1 MHFKKVIN
9 ALSFSIGLA
18 MAGNAL
24 AAPTLVNAVTIPGN
38 AVDKSKGTGANENR
52 LGGFF
57 SDLYYDRK
65 QEKYFALPDRGPGGG
80 TIGYDT
86 RVQKFDIKID
96 ERTGG
101 IKSVYLDKTIKLKR
115 QDGVAFN
122 GLRPDLDP
130 LNGNQAVLGRSF
142 DSEGLVVG
150 KNKRFYI
157 SDEYGPS
164 VREFNKKGVQLR
176 EFTTPDNLLPRNSLS
191 SLDFVN
197 GRSTVNNN
205 GTIVRGRQD
214 NRGFEGVAMTPDG
227 KTLYAV
233 LQDPLVN
240 EGSQND
246 GRRSRNVR
254 IVGFDVATGLP
265 TKQFIYQ
272 LEAIAEIN
280 ARIPAANAF
289 SATNQGRSIG
299 LSAIIAINQ
308 NEFLVLER
316 DNRGIGVDPAT
327 LLPIGSKRLFKIN
340 IAAATDVSALSLA
353 NTDTL
358 PAGVVP
364 VAKSLYFDMAAALT
378 AKGLPIPEKLEGI
391 TIGPRLKDGSYA
403 LLIGTDNDFSVTQD
417 ATTNVQ
423 SDVCIDNAGGSV
435 NVPIDTPCPA
445 GKALVPTWL
454 YAIKADALD
463 YVAPDRGDDDDDD
476 DERDDD

>member
-1 MHFKKVIN
+1 MHFKKLIN
-9 ALSFSIGLA
+9 TLAVSVGLA

-38 AVDKSKGTGANENR
+38 AVDKSDGTGANQNR

-65 QEKYFALPDRGPGGG
+65 REKYYALPDRGPGGG
-80 TIGYDT
+80 TIGFDT
-86 RVQKFDIKID
+86 RVQRFEIRID
-96 ERTGG
+96 ERSGA
-101 IKSVYLDKTIKLKR
+101 IKNVYLDKTIKLKR

-130 LNGNQAVLGRSF
+130 LNGDQRIRGRSF

-164 VREFNKKGVQLR
+164 VREFNKKGIQLR
-176 EFTTPDNLLPRNSLS
+176 EFTTPDNLLPRNSLG

-197 GRSTVNNN
+197 GRGTVNNN

-214 NRGFEGVAMTPDG
+214 NRGFEGLAMTPDG

-240 EGSQND
+240 EGSSND

-265 TKQFIYQ
+265 TKQFVYQ
-272 LEAIAEIN
+272 LESIADIN
-280 ARIPAANAF
+280 ARSPAANAF

-308 NEFLVLER
+308 NELLVLER
-316 DNRGIGVDPAT
+316 DNRGIGVDPTT

-340 IAAATDVSALSLA
+340 IAGATDVSALSLA
-353 NTDTL
+353 NTDAL

-364 VAKSLYFDMAAALT
+364 VAKSLYFDIAAALT

-423 SDVCIDNAGGSV
+423 FDVCIDNAGGSV

-454 YAIKADALD
+454 YAVKADGLD
-463 YVAPDRGDDDDDD
+463 YAAPNRDDD
-476 DERDDD
+476 DEDEGDDD

>member
-1 MHFKKVIN
+1 MHFKKLIN
-9 ALSFSIGLA
+9 TLAIGVGFA
-18 MAGNAL
+18 VAGNAL

-38 AVDKSKGTGANENR
+38 AVDRSAGAGANQNR

-86 RVQKFDIKID
+86 RVQRFEIKID
-96 ERTGG
+96 ERTGAVRR
-101 IKSVYLDKTIKLKR
+101 VYLDKTIKLKR
-115 QDGVAFN
+115 ADGVAFN

-150 KNKRFYI
+150 NNKRFYI

-176 EFTTPDNLLPRNSLS
+176 EFMTPDNLLPCDSLG

-197 GRSTVNNN
+197 GRGTVNNN

-214 NRGFEGVAMTPDG
+214 NRGFEGLAMTPDG

-240 EGSQND
+240 EGAQND

-265 TKQFIYQ
+265 GKQFIYQ
-272 LEAIAEIN
+272 LESIADIN
-280 ARIPAANAF
+280 LRIPAANAF

-316 DNRGIGVDPAT
+316 DNRGVGVDPTT

-340 IAAATDVSALSLA
+340 IEGASDVSALSLA
-353 NTDTL
+353 NTNDL
-358 PAGVVP
+358 PAGVMP
-364 VAKSLYFDMAAALT
+364 VAKSLYFDIAAALT

-391 TIGPRLKDGSYA
+391 TVGPRLKDGAYA

-454 YAIKADALD
+454 YAIKADGLD
-463 YVAPDRGDDDDDD
+463 YVAPNRDDDD
-476 DERDDD
+476 DESDDD